1 MRQTAGTLNRIWL
14 AVIGLILLLAGL
26 VATAIAIGVATR
38 LLTAVGAGVSGPQP
52 NSPVVGP
59 SVGPLF
65 GATWMIVLVGII
77 GLILAILGL
86 VWLLA
91 QVPRVNAARAFRL
104 QDDVDRGLTIVQTSV
119 LAGAVEDEVE
129 ALPGGSGTVAVLRG
143 TARQPELTLK
153 VTAND
158 RTDLPALLNRIETEV
173 AAHLAAAL
181 DTPVHRLAVQL
192 DVTAA
197 KRTSDSVT
205 L

>member
-77 GLILAILGL
+77 GLIWPFWAWSGCWRRFPGSTRPGL
-86 VWLLA
+86 FGC
-91 QVPRVNAARAFRL
+91 R
-104 QDDVDRGLTIVQTSV
+104 TTSI
-119 LAGAVEDEVE
+119 AV
-129 ALPGGSGTVAVLRG
+129 
-143 TARQPELTLK
+143 
-153 VTAND
+153 
-158 RTDLPALLNRIETEV
+158 
-173 AAHLAAAL
+173 
-181 DTPVHRLAVQL
+181 
-192 DVTAA
+192 
-197 KRTSDSVT
+197 
-205 L
+205 